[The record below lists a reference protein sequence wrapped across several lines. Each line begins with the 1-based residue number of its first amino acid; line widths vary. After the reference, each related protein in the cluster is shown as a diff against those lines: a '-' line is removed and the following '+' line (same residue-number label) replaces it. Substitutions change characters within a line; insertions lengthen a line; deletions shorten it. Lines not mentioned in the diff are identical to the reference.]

1 MLSVKGTTFHKSTDF
16 LEQVI
21 LLGVNF
27 NEANVEGAIFNS
39 GVIIDENQKTILE
52 NKGANI
58 KKAKVL
64 GVRRAKEGLKD
75 RLKHVKGLRNFPNF
89 IMQNQNSLMI

>member
-1 MLSVKGTTFHKSTDF
+1 M
-16 LEQVI
+16 

-27 NEANVEGAIFNS
+27 NEAKNVEEVIFNS

-58 KKAKVL
+58 KKATVV
-64 GVRRAKEGLKD
+64 GVTRAKESLKD
-75 RLKHVKGLRNFPNF
+75 RLKHVEGLRNFPDF
-89 IMQNQNSLMI
+89 MM

>member
-1 MLSVKGTTFHKSTDF
+1 M
-16 LEQVI
+16 

-27 NEANVEGAIFNS
+27 NEAKNVEEVIFNS

-58 KKAKVL
+58 KKATVV
-64 GVRRAKEGLKD
+64 GVTRAKESLKD
-75 RLKHVKGLRNFPNF
+75 RLKRVEELRNFPDF
-89 IMQNQNSLMI
+89 MKQNQNSLMI